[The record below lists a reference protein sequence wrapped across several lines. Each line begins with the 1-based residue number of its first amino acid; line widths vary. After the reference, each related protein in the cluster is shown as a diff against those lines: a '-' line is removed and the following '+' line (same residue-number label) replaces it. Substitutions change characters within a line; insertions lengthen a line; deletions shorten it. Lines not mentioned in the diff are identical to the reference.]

1 VNSQV
6 NSIGLFYQSIDMIM
20 EASLGIQKSNARGE
34 ETRKRLLA
42 VATELFS
49 EKGLAAVSTREIAT
63 AAETT
68 LPSIP
73 HHFGSKEGLYLAVLA
88 AISEEMA
95 KRLAQASMQAIEILS
110 RKKASR
116 TERIQAIETLIDTH
130 ARALLEG
137 KREWAKLILLEQ
149 LQPTEA
155 LAPINRVLTEQV
167 IDPIVRLLTTLMAIS
182 TVDAKLKTM
191 SLLGRAVIFR
201 IGRSSVLELMCW
213 DDLTPARINKI
224 LVMLRAEVRASIGA

>member
-1 VNSQV
+1 
-6 NSIGLFYQSIDMIM
+6 MIM
-20 EASLGIQKSNARGE
+20 EMSLGIQKSNARGE
-34 ETRKRLLA
+34 ETRNRLLA
-42 VATELFS
+42 AAMELFS
-49 EKGLAAVSTREIAT
+49 EKGFAAISTREIAA

-73 HHFGSKEGLYLAVLA
+73 HHFGSKEGLYQGVLA

-95 KRLAQASMQAIEILS
+95 KRLAPASKRAIDILG
-110 RKKASR
+110 RKNASR
-116 TERIQAIETLIDTH
+116 TERIQAIEALIDTH

-155 LAPINRVLTEQV
+155 LAPINQVLTEQF
-167 IDPIVRLLTTLMAIS
+167 IDPIVRLLTTLTTIS
-182 TVDAKLKTM
+182 TADAKLKTM
-191 SLLGRAVIFR
+191 SLVGRALIFR
-201 IGRSSVLELMCW
+201 IGRSSILELMGW

-224 LVMLRAEVRASIGA
+224 LDMLRAEVRASIGA